1 MRGGTRPAAPTEL
14 GDTASD
20 PAPPDGVG
28 NGAGKPPTKAKRG
41 GGTASHAAPTTL
53 SAGKENAMKW
63 GLNPFDRIECRFT
76 RWALAFLAVFL
87 LSVFVPEA
95 LMALAGVGR

>member
-1 MRGGTRPAAPTEL
+1 VRGGTRPAAPTEL

-63 GLNPFDRIECRFT
+63 GLNETDRIECRFC
-76 RWALAFLAVFL
+76 RWALVVLPLLALAV
-87 LSVFVPEA
+87 VA
-95 LMALAGVGR
+95 ADWMVGR